1 MKYLKLSLTKGL
13 ICLLF
18 IFTFYI
24 RFPVQAHC
32 QPVHIPGGN
41 NQVFIDTNCDQAKYH
56 AFGII
61 CQDTDDGKVYKWS
74 GAAEVEI
81 TGSATGDVI
90 GPSSSTD
97 SELPLFS
104 GTSGKTLKRSNTLT
118 GIPKLTSGVV
128 SIATADTDYLT
139 PSTAASTYLTISTA
153 AATYAAGVSASSD
166 SELPLFS
173 GTGGKTL
180 KRSNTLTGIPKLT
193 SGIVS
198 IATADT
204 DYLTPGTAASTYA
217 PKASPTFTGTPI
229 LPTGYKIFDGG
240 THYYL
245 INVPTLSADIGLTL
259 PSSAVQAGDILYG
272 ASVGTLTLLSK
283 GSAYD
288 LLQINA
294 TGTLPEWTSSITVG
308 AIKDTVK
315 FCDADNCATKYFLFD
330 IGNLTAARTI
340 YPPNMD
346 SYIPYYGSSPTVD
359 TAGQIAVDTTAN
371 QIKAYGSALAV
382 FDPRRTENATFKTP
396 TSGDKV
402 KFKKPFGMT
411 VTGVSCLVDA
421 ATSAVL
427 DVQECNTDGGSCSSI
442 LSSTITCGTT
452 NTTGTISDNSIAAN
466 NYTFFSV
473 GTVTGTPGFLYVN
486 FDYKVTGE

>member
-1 MKYLKLSLTKGL
+1 MKKGIAL
-13 ICLLF
+13 LLF
-18 IFTFYI
+18 IFLI
-24 RFPVQAHC
+24 LLFPRESPAPETTVM
-32 QPVHIPGGN
+32 GGY
-41 NQVFIDTNCDQAKYH
+41 QIFTDTNCDRAEYH
-56 AFGII
+56 HFGII
-61 CQDTDDGKVYKWS
+61 CQDIDDGKVYKWS
-74 GAAEVEI
+74 GAAEIEI
-81 TGSATGDVI
+81 TGSATGDVA
-90 GPSSSTD
+90 GPSASSD

-128 SIATADTDYLT
+128 SM
-139 PSTAASTYLTISTA
+139 
-153 AATYAAGVSASSD
+153 
-166 SELPLFS
+166 
-173 GTGGKTL
+173 
-180 KRSNTLTGIPKLT
+180 
-193 SGIVS
+193 
-198 IATADT
+198 ATADT

-245 INVPTLSADIGLTL
+245 INVPTLSADVSLTL
-259 PSSAVQAGDILYG
+259 PSSAISSYDLVYG
-272 ASVGTLTLLSK
+272 ASSGQLGYLSLPSEGNDFLCVNSNHTAFGWCNELK
-283 GSAYD
+283 VQYIDTNVKIADAADTSKQ
-288 LLQINA
+288 LQ
-294 TGTLPEWTSSITVG
+294 
-308 AIKDTVK
+308 
-315 FCDADNCATKYFLFD
+315 FD
-330 IGNLTAARTI
+330 ISNNSSSTLRKV
-340 YPPNMD
+340 YPPDMD
-346 SYIPYYGSSPTVD
+346 SYIPYYGSSPTVN
-359 TAGQIAVDTTAN
+359 TVGQIAVDTTAN

-421 ATSAVL
+421 ATSVVL
-427 DVQECNTDGGSCSSI
+427 DVQECNSNGGSCVSI

-452 NTTGTISDNSIAAN
+452 NTTGTISDSSIAAN
-466 NYTFFSV
+466 NYVFFSV